1 MVTSDNEAEQ
11 SGDEPNSSDDEYLPE
26 NPVGPRDEQE
36 PDSEIM
42 DIDIVEEE
50 EEKPK
55 PVLGLTYQGFN
66 LYGQCLCVVVE
77 PWPVVRVTT
86 TPLMLSGHGAKS
98 QKPSSNAAPVKEP
111 LFLPEDPEDY
121 TPNAAKTS
129 AQDVPVQI
137 NKAYLDQVLHDG
149 QAVDDPS
156 EGDND
161 MGGMME
167 FSQIIYYSGDVQSG
181 AIHDDD
187 ADESILFGD
196 ADEIKEL

>member
-11 SGDEPNSSDDEYLPE
+11 SDEEFNGTDDEYLLKD
-26 NPVGPRDEQE
+26 PVETRHEQE
-36 PDSEIM
+36 PDPEIM

-77 PWPVVRVTT
+77 PWPIVRATT
-86 TPLMLSGHGAKS
+86 TPLMLSGHGTKS
-98 QKPSSNAAPVKEP
+98 KQPHSNAAPVKEP
-111 LFLPEDPEDY
+111 LFLPEDPEDNA
-121 TPNAAKTS
+121 PNPATIP
-129 AQDVPVQI
+129 AQDTRAQI
-137 NKAYLDQVLHDG
+137 NEAYLDQVLHDG
-149 QAVDDPS
+149 EAADDHV
-156 EGDND
+156 EDEDD

-167 FSQIIYYSGDVQSG
+167 FSQIIYYSGDMHSG
-181 AIHDDD
+181 AVNDDD

>member
-11 SGDEPNSSDDEYLPE
+11 SEEEPNASDDGYLPE
-26 NPVGPRDEQE
+26 NPVGSGHEPE
-36 PDSEIM
+36 PDPEIM
-42 DIDIVEEE
+42 DIDVVEEE
-50 EEKPK
+50 DEKPK

-77 PWPVVRVTT
+77 PWPIVRVTT
-86 TPLMLSGHGAKS
+86 TPSMLSGHGTKS
-98 QKPSSNAAPVKEP
+98 QKLPSRTSPVNEP
-111 LFLPEDPEDY
+111 LFLPEEPED
-121 TPNAAKTS
+121 NAPMP
-129 AQDVPVQI
+129 AQDSPAQI

-149 QAVDDPS
+149 QVADDLV
-156 EGDND
+156 EEDDD

-167 FSQIIYYSGDVQSG
+167 FSQIIYYSGDLHSG
-181 AIHDDD
+181 AINDD